1 MKHLKEYANDFLI
14 NDDPFAFESYYDS
27 VFKKVDIYNKNTRL
41 INEGK
46 YNSLPT
52 HITYSNYEQAAISE
66 MLFGLQ
72 FKYLYNALADV
83 CQSEINEG
91 ISDIADKMKDALSK
105 GKEAFTNYIKE
116 LVDKIPSNVK
126 EAYDKLAEIAEK
138 GISNVKEFL
147 NKILKVFKLIGDN
160 LNEVLDKLGLFKDEV
175 LSEIPE
181 NNEQNDLLSKLIP
194 EDEKKKKL
202 INFIISE
209 VHKGVNNKS
218 VVKDFSLKDDDDT
231 EVSEGLGEKLTTGAL
246 VVGGLAGGLG
256 GILLV
261 LGTIV
266 GSVLLY
272 KGTVG
277 LGKFLSNKLEPYLLS
292 DKVKASIEKM
302 YNNKILRYGLGL
314 RVTNKS
320 NEEMSKF
327 RKFLKM
333 IHSIIINIIIA
344 SAITFVLTIALKFL
358 LGGVIGTT
366 TITIIVAALVAAKNI
381 FTTIANRILNFKKET
396 ITKDGKKINNYFFDF
411 LTMFSIFSS
420 IFTFLWKIE
429 AVREWFKGIF
439 DKLINVISDSTPE
452 ASAATNEIERYTRLG
467 IFDKDGNFHKFEDKP
482 IALPGE
488 KVHEMPVLN
497 PADGKYYL
505 VGNDGIPEL
514 VPMKQLIR
522 NGSIAFTEV
531 AGFEHNAVGRAA
543 LKDILGWSGI
553 YVEDMARKS
562 TESLTKTIHDE
573 FGHKVASEF
582 SENFQSVLKS
592 VQCLTTES
600 GETFVSVFFARD
612 AQTISKA
619 CFGTTEYKSIH
630 GIIQHVFNIEDL
642 GGNFKELIGE
652 VVTGQSYDSYSELLN
667 NKEFIDKAIAYGVTQ
682 GDVVQKIINLKNL

>member
-1 MKHLKEYANDFLI
+1 MKHLCDYSKDFLI
-14 NDDPFAFESYYDS
+14 NDNPFAFESYYDS

-72 FKYLYNALADV
+72 FKYLYNALSDV

-175 LSEIPE
+175 ISEIPE
-181 NNEQNDLLSKLIP
+181 NTEQNDLLSKLIP

-202 INFIISE
+202 INFIISQTHE
-209 VHKGVNNKS
+209 GVKNKS
-218 VVKDFSLKDDDDT
+218 VVRDFSIKDDDDT
-231 EVSEGLGEKLTTGAL
+231 EVSESLGKKLATGAV
-246 VVGGLAGGLG
+246 VVGGLTGGLG
-256 GILLV
+256 GVLLV

-292 DKVKASIEKM
+292 DKVKSSIEKM

-314 RVTNKS
+314 KVSDQT

-327 RKFLKM
+327 RKILKM
-333 IHSIIINIIIA
+333 VHSIIINIIIA
-344 SAITFVLTIALKFL
+344 SAITLVLTIALKFL
-358 LGGVIGTT
+358 LGGIISAT

-396 ITKDGKKINNYFFDF
+396 TTKDGKKINNYFFDF
-411 LTMFSIFSS
+411 MTMFSIFSS

-439 DKLINVISDSTPE
+439 DKLINVIADSTPN
-452 ASAATNEIERYTRLG
+452 AAAATKTEYYTRLG

-488 KVHEMPVLN
+488 KVKEIPILN

-543 LKDILGWSGI
+543 LKDVLGWSGI
-553 YVEDMARKS
+553 YVEDMARSS
-562 TESLTKTIHDE
+562 TEELTKTVQNE
-573 FGHKVASEF
+573 LGTKVASEF
-582 SENFQSVLKS
+582 SQNFQSVLKT

-630 GIIQHVFNIEDL
+630 GLIQHVFNIEDL

-667 NKEFIDKAIAYGVTQ
+667 NKDFIDKAIAYGVKH
-682 GDVVQKIINLKNL
+682 GDVVKEIINL

>member
-1 MKHLKEYANDFLI
+1 MKHLCDYSKDFLN
-14 NDDPFAFESYYDS
+14 NDEPFAFESYYDS

-72 FKYLYNALADV
+72 FKYLYNALSDV
-83 CQSEINEG
+83 CQLEINESV
-91 ISDIADKMKDALSK
+91 SDIADKMKDALSK

-116 LVDKIPSNVK
+116 LVDKIPSNIK
-126 EAYDKLAEIAEK
+126 EAYDKLGEIAER
-138 GISNVKEFL
+138 GISNAKEFL

-160 LNEVLDKLGLFKDEV
+160 LNEVLNKLGLFKDDV
-175 LSEIPE
+175 VSEIPDTDVS
-181 NNEQNDLLSKLIP
+181 NDVLSAICNESGNK
-194 EDEKKKKL
+194 EKVIKFL
-202 INFIISE
+202 VSE

-218 VVKDFSLKDDDDT
+218 VVKDFSLNNDE
-231 EVSEGLGEKLTTGAL
+231 EVNEGIGKIAAIGGT
-246 VVGGLAGGLG
+246 VGGLLVAPGPT
-256 GILLV
+256 LLV

-266 GSVLLY
+266 GSILLY

-277 LGKFLSNKLEPYLLS
+277 LGKFLSKKLEPYLLS
-292 DKVKASIEKM
+292 DKVKSTIEKM
-302 YNNKILRYGLGL
+302 YNNKIIRYGLGL
-314 RVTNKS
+314 KVSDKS
-320 NEEMSKF
+320 NEELSGFKKMLKF
-327 RKFLKM
+327 
-333 IHSIIINIIIA
+333 IHSILINMVIA
-344 SAITFVLTIALKFL
+344 SLITTALSICVGFL
-358 LGGVIGTT
+358 LGAASNP
-366 TITIIVAALVAAKNI
+366 ITISIIVGAIVAGKNI
-381 FTTIANRILNFKKET
+381 FATIANRILNFKKET
-396 ITKDGKKINNYFFDF
+396 TTKDGKKINNYFFDF
-411 LTMFSIFSS
+411 MTMFSIFSS

-439 DKLINVISDSTPE
+439 DKLINVIADSTPN
-452 ASAATNEIERYTRLG
+452 AAAATKTEYYTRLG

-488 KVHEMPVLN
+488 KVKEIPILN

-522 NGSIAFTEV
+522 NGSIGFTEV

-543 LKDILGWSGI
+543 LKDVLGWSGT
-553 YVEDMARKS
+553 YVEDMARQS
-562 TESLTKTIHDE
+562 TEQLTKTVQNE
-573 FGHKVASEF
+573 LGTKVASQF
-582 SENFQSVLKS
+582 SENFQSVLKT

-652 VVTGQSYDSYSELLN
+652 VVAGQSYDSYSELLN
-667 NKEFIDKAIAYGVTQ
+667 NKDFIDKAIAYGVNH
-682 GDVVQKIINLKNL
+682 GDTVQKIINLKNL

>member
-1 MKHLKEYANDFLI
+1 MKHLNEYANDFLS
-14 NDDPFAFESYYDS
+14 NDTPFAFESYYDS

-52 HITYSNYEQAAISE
+52 HIPYSTYEQAAISE

-72 FKYLYNALADV
+72 FKYLYNALSDV
-83 CQSEINEG
+83 CQLEINEG
-91 ISDIADKMKDALSK
+91 ISDIADKMKEALSK

-126 EAYDKLAEIAEK
+126 EAYDKLAEIAER

-181 NNEQNDLLSKLIP
+181 NTEQNDLLSKLIP
-194 EDEKKKKL
+194 EDDKKKKL
-202 INFIISE
+202 INFIISQTHE
-209 VHKGVNNKS
+209 GVKNKS
-218 VVKDFSLKDDDDT
+218 VVRDFSIKDDDDT
-231 EVSEGLGEKLTTGAL
+231 EVSEGLGKKLATGAV
-246 VVGGLAGGLG
+246 VVGGLTGGLG
-256 GILLV
+256 GVLLV

-292 DKVKASIEKM
+292 DKVKSSIEKM

-314 RVTNKS
+314 KVSDQT

-327 RKFLKM
+327 KKFLKM

-344 SAITFVLTIALKFL
+344 SAITLVLTISLKFL
-358 LGGVIGTT
+358 LGGIIGTT

-429 AVREWFKGIF
+429 AVREWFKSIF
-439 DKLINVISDSTPE
+439 NKLIDAIADSTPT
-452 ASAATNEIERYTRLG
+452 AAAATNEIERYTQLG
-467 IFDKDGNFHKFEDKP
+467 IFDEDGKFHKFADKP
-482 IALPGE
+482 MALPGE
-488 KVHEMPVLN
+488 KVHEIPILN

-514 VPMKQLIR
+514 VPMKQLIK
-522 NGSIAFTEV
+522 NEAFIATEIGGFT
-531 AGFEHNAVGRAA
+531 HNAVGRSA
-543 LKDILGWSGI
+543 LKDALGWSGT
-553 YVEDMARKS
+553 YVESMSRSS
-562 TESLTKTIHDE
+562 TESLTKTIQDE
-573 FGHKVASEF
+573 LGTKVASQF
-582 SENFQSVLKS
+582 SDNFQSVIKT

-600 GETFVSVFFARD
+600 GETFISVFFSRN

-619 CFGTTEYKSIH
+619 CFGTEELKYV
-630 GIIQHVFNIEDL
+630 GGVVQHVFNIDEL

-652 VVTGQSYDSYSELLN
+652 VVAGQSYDSYSELLKNEDFIN
-667 NKEFIDKAIAYGVTQ
+667 NAITYAVKH
-682 GDVVQKIINLKNL
+682 GDVVKEIINL